1 MTECRVSEGS
11 GIAAKDFAEFT
22 VFLHHT
28 ETKRQGAGVKIAGV
42 SGGQPCA
49 EDYPEYEAIA
59 APHRRRHKDA
69 LCLQG
74 GFEAS
79 WFK

>member
-1 MTECRVSEGS
+1 MTECRVSDGS
-11 GIAAKDFAEFT
+11 GSAAKDFAEVT

-28 ETKRQGAGVKIAGV
+28 ETKRQGTGMKIAGV
-42 SGGQPCA
+42 SGGQSCT
-49 EDYPEYEAIA
+49 EDYPKDEAFA